1 MTTERWI
8 RRFTP
13 AVPDAPVLICLPH
26 AGGSASSFFALA
38 RALTPGVEVLAVQ
51 YPGRQDR
58 LAEPL
63 VDDLEMLASHID
75 QALPPW
81 SHRPVALLGHSMGA
95 AVGLAL
101 AARLERAGRPPLG
114 LIASAARPPSRTAGA
129 GVHRLSD
136 AALLAEVEILNG
148 EATTDPV
155 RADLVRS
162 ALPVIR
168 NDYRALET
176 WPAPGG
182 ILRCPI
188 AALAGEHD
196 PRVTPD
202 DARAWSRYTSGPFV
216 CQAMPGG
223 HFYPATHLPSLVA
236 VVTELLA

>member
-1 MTTERWI
+1 M
-8 RRFTP
+8 
-13 AVPDAPVLICLPH
+13 PDAPVLICLPH

-38 RALTPGVEVLAVQ
+38 RALAPGVEVLAVQ

-63 VDDLEMLASHID
+63 VDDLGTLASHID
-75 QALPPW
+75 QALPW

-95 AVGLAL
+95 TVGLAL

-129 GVHRLSD
+129 GVHRLGD

-148 EATTDPV
+148 APTTDPV
-155 RADLVRS
+155 QAELVRS

-176 WPAPGG
+176 WPASGV
-182 ILRCPI
+182 ILRSPI

-202 DARAWSRYTSGPFV
+202 DAWAWSRYTSGPFV

-223 HFYPATHLPSLVA
+223 HFYPATHLPSLAA
-236 VVTELLA
+236 VVTELLADWSQFAGARISR